1 MADEI
6 TISVSM
12 SYEDSENTSVSMSIT
27 EALFSVATKRVN
39 RIKMNV
45 AITEEAIPLGD
56 VTAPG
61 YALFVNRDPTNFI
74 NLKVATGG
82 AIFAKL
88 TPDADSDGKGGMALL
103 RLGSGA
109 QAPYAIA
116 DTATC
121 QMDVFIIA
129 T

>member
-1 MADEI
+1 VANEI
-6 TISVSM
+6 TLNASLA
-12 SYEDSENTSVSMSIT
+12 YEDSEGTEELLSIADKLANVS
-27 EALFSVATKRVN
+27 TKRYTK
-39 RIKMNV
+39 IKQNV
-45 AITEEAIPLGD
+45 AITEEALALGD

-61 YALFVNRDPTNFI
+61 YVLIINRDATNFVNV
-74 NLKVATGG
+74 KVATAG

-88 TPDADSDGKGGMALL
+88 LAGECCLL

-109 QAPYAIA
+109 QAPYVIA

-121 QMDVFIIA
+121 QIEILLIS

>member
-6 TISVSM
+6 TISASM
-12 SYEDSENTSVSMSIT
+12 SYEDSENTSAAMSVV
-27 EALFSVATKRVN
+27 EALFSVATKRIQ
-39 RIKMNV
+39 RCKMNV

-61 YALFVNRDPTNFI
+61 YAFFINRDTTNFI
-74 NLKVATGG
+74 NLKVATSG

-88 TPDADSDGKGGMALL
+88 TPDTNGDGKGGFAIL

-109 QAPYAIA
+109 QAPFAIA

-121 QMDVFIIA
+121 QMDIFIIS